1 LAIGL
6 EILIFWQPKRY
17 YQYVGSDVYSKNH
30 MQSQI
35 IWRVLMLLTAKL

>member
-17 YQYVGSDVYSKNH
+17 YQYVGSGCVF
-30 MQSQI
+30 
-35 IWRVLMLLTAKL
+35 